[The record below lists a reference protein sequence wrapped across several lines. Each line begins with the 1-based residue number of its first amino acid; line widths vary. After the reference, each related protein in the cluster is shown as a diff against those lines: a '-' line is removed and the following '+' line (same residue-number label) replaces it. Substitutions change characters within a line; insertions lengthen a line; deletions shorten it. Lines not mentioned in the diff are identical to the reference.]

1 MINKAIT
8 PGEIIE
14 LIRKHVEI
22 DKNIDKWSAAIE
34 EAISANM

>member
-14 LIRKHVEI
+14 LIRKQVEI
-22 DKNIDKWSAAIE
+22 DKNIDKWLAAIE
-34 EAISANM
+34 EAISANR

>member
-14 LIRKHVEI
+14 LIRKQVEI
-22 DKNIDKWSAAIE
+22 DKNLDKWLAAIG
-34 EAISANM
+34 EAISGNR